1 MAKIILKWRYLKP
14 GTRNHNQNLVKYIAK
29 RDGVEKIYD
38 SWKSL
43 PVSVQQKKMIE
54 QLLKDFPD
62 TADSY
67 EYQDYLHGP
76 TQGNASEFITHSIE
90 ENVDRVDT
98 RENYVQYIANRPRVQ
113 RFGSHGLFT
122 DADVP
127 INLKQVA
134 KEVAEHDGILMTQI
148 LSLRREDAARLGF
161 EKGEVWRDMLREQ
174 ADELA
179 KAMGIPIEDLR
190 WYAAFHNEGHHPHC
204 HIISYSVGK
213 EPYMTKQ
220 GLLNLKSA
228 FARAIFHQD
237 LIQIYDT
244 QTRYRNEF
252 NADVKTLVTQ
262 IVADL
267 NENPYRD
274 DTVALMLR
282 QLAARLQATK
292 GKKVYGYLP
301 ATARNLVNAIM
312 DELMK
317 DERLGRLYVLWY
329 DQRDLVVQT
338 YQESAEKRVP
348 LSQNKTFHAIKN
360 IIIREALNIS
370 PDAPLIFAEEI
381 AAQENLAPI
390 FPKVVPDAGDELPV
404 VLPLEEIDMPDSIP
418 EVESQKYHSAG
429 NDPLPVK
436 KSGSW
441 WSEQYQVARESLYG
455 TKERQPD
462 YSEALTLMAREVEA
476 GNGLAMYDLGK
487 MYLSGL
493 GGCMDEAMA
502 QHWFSRAYNAFL
514 QMEQTDKK
522 KGYWQYRIGKLY
534 ALGHGIEQDYKQSAE
549 WFAKAMASGNS
560 LAAYSLGGQYY
571 QGQGVEKDDTCA
583 FKLFTIAAADE
594 KRPNTYAQYQLG
606 KMYAAGCGTA
616 VDAAAA
622 QKWNAL
628 AYQGFLRIEQTM
640 ADDRCGRHHQR
651 EPGSEAAP
659 SACLLH
665 YRSEPPG
672 PHTDRPPE
680 YLRPLPPA
688 RISDHFRSPQHK
700 GTCPALPL
708 TLS

>member
-29 RDGVEKIYD
+29 RDGVEKIDD

-62 TADSY
+62 AADSY

-134 KEVAEHDGILMTQI
+134 KEVADHNGILMTQI

-161 EKGEVWRDMLREQ
+161 EKGEVWQDMLREQ

-213 EPYMTKQ
+213 EPYMTKE
-220 GLLNLKSA
+220 GLLNLKSV

-267 NENPYRD
+267 NENTYRD

-317 DERLGRLYVLWY
+317 DERFGRLYALWY
-329 DQRDLVVQT
+329 VTILD
-338 YQESAEKRVP
+338 
-348 LSQNKTFHAIKN
+348 H
-360 IIIREALNIS
+360 
-370 PDAPLIFAEEI
+370 LI
-381 AAQENLAPI
+381 
-390 FPKVVPDAGDELPV
+390 
-404 VLPLEEIDMPDSIP
+404 
-418 EVESQKYHSAG
+418 
-429 NDPLPVK
+429 
-436 KSGSW
+436 
-441 WSEQYQVARESLYG
+441 
-455 TKERQPD
+455 
-462 YSEALTLMAREVEA
+462 
-476 GNGLAMYDLGK
+476 
-487 MYLSGL
+487 
-493 GGCMDEAMA
+493 
-502 QHWFSRAYNAFL
+502 
-514 QMEQTDKK
+514 
-522 KGYWQYRIGKLY
+522 
-534 ALGHGIEQDYKQSAE
+534 
-549 WFAKAMASGNS
+549 
-560 LAAYSLGGQYY
+560 
-571 QGQGVEKDDTCA
+571 
-583 FKLFTIAAADE
+583 
-594 KRPNTYAQYQLG
+594 
-606 KMYAAGCGTA
+606 
-616 VDAAAA
+616 
-622 QKWNAL
+622 
-628 AYQGFLRIEQTM
+628 
-640 ADDRCGRHHQR
+640 
-651 EPGSEAAP
+651 
-659 SACLLH
+659 
-665 YRSEPPG
+665 
-672 PHTDRPPE
+672 
-680 YLRPLPPA
+680 
-688 RISDHFRSPQHK
+688 
-700 GTCPALPL
+700 
-708 TLS
+708 

>member
-29 RDGVEKIYD
+29 RDGVEKIDD

-62 TADSY
+62 AADSY

-134 KEVAEHDGILMTQI
+134 KEVADHNGILMTQI

-252 NADVKTLVTQ
+252 NADVKTLVTL

-267 NENPYRD
+267 NENTYRD

-317 DERLGRLYVLWY
+317 DERLGRLYALWY

-360 IIIREALNIS
+360 VIIHEALNIL
-370 PDAPLIFAEEI
+370 PDAPLISAEEI
-381 AAQENLAPI
+381 AAQADMAPI
-390 FPKVVPDAGDELPV
+390 FPKVVPDTDDEFPV

-436 KSGSW
+436 KSGNW
-441 WSEQYQVARESLYG
+441 WSEQYQAARESLYG

-462 YSEALTLMAREVEA
+462 YAEALTLMTQEAEA
-476 GNGLAMYDLGK
+476 GNGLAMYDLG
-487 MYLSGL
+487 
-493 GGCMDEAMA
+493 
-502 QHWFSRAYNAFL
+502 QH
-514 QMEQTDKK
+514 
-522 KGYWQYRIGKLY
+522 RI
-534 ALGHGIEQDYKQSAE
+534 
-549 WFAKAMASGNS
+549 
-560 LAAYSLGGQYY
+560 
-571 QGQGVEKDDTCA
+571 
-583 FKLFTIAAADE
+583 
-594 KRPNTYAQYQLG
+594 NT
-606 KMYAAGCGTA
+606 KI
-616 VDAAAA
+616 
-622 QKWNAL
+622 
-628 AYQGFLRIEQTM
+628 RIIQ
-640 ADDRCGRHHQR
+640 
-651 EPGSEAAP
+651 
-659 SACLLH
+659 
-665 YRSEPPG
+665 
-672 PHTDRPPE
+672 
-680 YLRPLPPA
+680 
-688 RISDHFRSPQHK
+688 
-700 GTCPALPL
+700 
-708 TLS
+708 